1 MAVASLLLERNVDT
15 QEREFTKENR
25 DIMSADERHNSL
37 ISENYARLIN
47 PESRPKDIIMP
58 VQRTAEAK
66 LEEVKAT
73 AAEPVVHVREVAVQ
87 KPYLVENARA
97 DADIFRADS
106 PVNRKIAEAS
116 EVAAVSMQAE
126 EEENEDLR
134 PTQTTIQ
141 YKTAGV
147 KKTVEEGKIGTRSVR
162 VKLSALTKKDKIII
176 AVALSVIIALFILII
191 VNSAVISKLSVD
203 VDSLQTSYT
212 EVETT
217 VEETRMERGKYSQ
230 DSEYYRQMV
239 DDFAIENGLV
249 LR

>member
-1 MAVASLLLERNVDT
+1 MAGASLLLERNVET
-15 QEREFTKENR
+15 EEREYTRENR
-25 DIMSADERHNSL
+25 DIMSAEERHNSL

-47 PESRPKDIIMP
+47 PESKPRDILMP
-58 VQRTAEAK
+58 AQRTAETNVAE
-66 LEEVKAT
+66 LNASV
-73 AAEPVVHVREVAVQ
+73 AEPVVHVREVAVQ

-106 PVNRKIAEAS
+106 PVNRKIIETS
-116 EVAAVSMQAE
+116 GVAAVSMQAE

-147 KKTVEEGKIGTRSVR
+147 KKNVEEGKIKTGSVQI
-162 VKLSALTKKDKIII
+162 KLSALTKKDRIII

-203 VDSLQTSYT
+203 VDSLQTTYN

-217 VEETRMERGKYSQ
+217 VEETRMEKSKYTQ
-230 DSEYYRQMV
+230 DSEYYEQLV
-239 DDFAIENGLV
+239 SDFAIENGMV
-249 LR
+249 LG